1 MEANKRDKKLRA
13 RKKVNEL
20 KGFYTH
26 LTVYVLV
33 NLFIITV
40 SVVIRMNQ
48 GESFAESIFNFGSL
62 MTPFFW
68 GLGLA
73 FHAVKVF
80 SFNPLFSKEWEERQI
95 RKFMDEDREDV
106 KKY

>member
-33 NLFIITV
+33 NIFIM
-40 SVVIRMNQ
+40 SVNIVIRMNQ
-48 GESFAESIFNFGSL
+48 GESFVDSFFNFGNFI
-62 MTPFFW
+62 TPFFW

-73 FHAVKVF
+73 FHAAKVF
-80 SFNPLFSKEWEERQI
+80 SFNPIFNKEWEERQI
-95 RKFMDEDREDV
+95 QKFMDEDREEV
-106 KKY
+106 EKY